1 MLQTA
6 PTTIAAEKFER
17 LEQAWNRA
25 DGAAFGDAF
34 ADETDFVNIRG
45 EHHRGDGALI
55 GRAHQGIFDSIYAGS
70 RVRLRVDIA
79 REIAPGTILAVV
91 SSTLDVPS
99 GPMRGVNNA
108 RITAVIT
115 EQDDGWAI
123 EAFHNTLVREGG

>member
-6 PTTIAAEKFER
+6 PTTIAAEKFEQ

-25 DGAAFGDAF
+25 DGAAFGQAF
-34 ADETDFVNIRG
+34 ASETDFVNIRG

-70 RVRLRVDIA
+70 SVRLRVDIA
-79 REIAPGTILAVV
+79 REIGPGTILAVV
-91 SSTLDVPS
+91 SSTLDVPG

-108 RITAVIT
+108 RISAVIT
-115 EQDDGWAI
+115 EQDEGWAI
-123 EAFHNTLVREGG
+123 EAFHNTLVRD